1 MDFDKPHMI
10 IGNKK
15 TISFEDIKKF
25 ALIHCVLDLT
35 DTTHTISEHNI
46 LVNKFKDTDYKFEK
60 TALFVKWDL
69 KWKDYNENKR
79 IF

>member
-1 MDFDKPHMI
+1 MKIDKPHMI

-60 TALFVKWDL
+60 NCPLCEMGSKMEGL
-69 KWKDYNENKR
+69 
-79 IF
+79 